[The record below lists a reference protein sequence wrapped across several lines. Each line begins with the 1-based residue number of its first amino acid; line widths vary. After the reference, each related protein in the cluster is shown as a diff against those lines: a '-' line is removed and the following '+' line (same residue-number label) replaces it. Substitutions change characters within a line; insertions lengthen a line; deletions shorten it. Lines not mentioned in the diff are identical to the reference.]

1 MQFLVVQLVW
11 VLAGLLL
18 WRGPLVPAR
27 DESTGQLTAFLLDTD
42 RTALGAVDTA
52 KLNNFFMNPQH
63 VTRNLVVCSALV
75 GPLSSIFLPLIIS
88 LYFQF
93 LITATFWFLPSLLWK
108 KTHLLAVVPI
118 PGAGAGKVDSLD
130 MSPDITRLPLSLDT
144 MDTLDR
150 AEERVTGVYT
160 ALVDSGLGDL
170 YNRVLCPTCIVQ
182 IVIINTMVV
191 SGAVCR
197 YIYVISIL

>member
-1 MQFLVVQLVW
+1 MVQLVW
-11 VLAGLLL
+11 VVAGLLL
-18 WRGPLVPAR
+18 WKGPLVTGR
-27 DESTGQLTAFLLDTD
+27 DERTGQQTAFLLDTD

-88 LYFQF
+88 LYIQF

-118 PGAGAGKVDSLD
+118 PGAGAGAGKVDSLD